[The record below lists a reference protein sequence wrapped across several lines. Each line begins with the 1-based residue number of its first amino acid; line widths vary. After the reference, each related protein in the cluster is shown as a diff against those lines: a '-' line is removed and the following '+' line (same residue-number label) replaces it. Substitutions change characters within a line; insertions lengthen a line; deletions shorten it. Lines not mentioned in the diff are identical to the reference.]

1 MFPLRESG
9 ACHLRV
15 RAFPEGGYPVSDRS
29 VAMQKKKFFALELKY
44 DIKAAYIKKVK

>member
-29 VAMQKKKFFALELKY
+29 VAMQKKKLALELKY